1 MSICQNHVQDITE
14 VTILKY
20 YRLRHIVTSNI
31 RSKRKFSAN
40 FGKLFTN
47 FFSFM
52 YFEFLLAPLYHFLDL
67 NNACLLFL
75 RIAELLIIE

>member
-1 MSICQNHVQDITE
+1 MLIYKVIYSLLQISEDPVSPPCP
-14 VTILKY
+14 L
-20 YRLRHIVTSNI
+20 LL
-31 RSKRKFSAN
+31 SKAG

-52 YFEFLLAPLYHFLDL
+52 YFEFLLAALYHFLDL
-67 NNACLLFL
+67 NNACLLVL

>member
-1 MSICQNHVQDITE
+1 MLIYKVIYSSLQISEDPVSPPCP
-14 VTILKY
+14 L
-20 YRLRHIVTSNI
+20 LL
-31 RSKRKFSAN
+31 SKAG

-52 YFEFLLAPLYHFLDL
+52 CFEFLLAALYHFLDL

>member
-1 MSICQNHVQDITE
+1 MRTQKINWNNWNA
-14 VTILKY
+14 
-20 YRLRHIVTSNI
+20 LRVVSPPCPLLL
-31 RSKRKFSAN
+31 SKAD